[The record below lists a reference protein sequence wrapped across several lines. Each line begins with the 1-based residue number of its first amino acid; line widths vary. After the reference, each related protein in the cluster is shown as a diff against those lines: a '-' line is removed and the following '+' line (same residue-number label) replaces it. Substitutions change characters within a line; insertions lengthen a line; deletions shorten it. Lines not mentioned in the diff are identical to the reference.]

1 MYFNK
6 WVQSKIEQLSITRKH
21 LSDISGISYS
31 SIALSKKFQ
40 PRIVNLV
47 LVCEVLN
54 EEQGGDKSSLD
65 ALILEAIRVSSRE
78 YRYAME
84 RLEELKR

>member
-6 WVQSKIEQLSITRKH
+6 WVQSKIEKLSITRKH

-84 RLEELKR
+84 RLEEVKR

>member
-84 RLEELKR
+84 RLEEVK

>member
-84 RLEELKR
+84 RLEEVKR

>member
-6 WVQSKIEQLSITRKH
+6 WVQSKIEKLSITRKH

-40 PRIVNLV
+40 PRLVNLV
-47 LVCEVLN
+47 LICEVLN
-54 EEQGGDKSSLD
+54 EEQGGDKYSLD

-84 RLEELKR
+84 RLGEVK